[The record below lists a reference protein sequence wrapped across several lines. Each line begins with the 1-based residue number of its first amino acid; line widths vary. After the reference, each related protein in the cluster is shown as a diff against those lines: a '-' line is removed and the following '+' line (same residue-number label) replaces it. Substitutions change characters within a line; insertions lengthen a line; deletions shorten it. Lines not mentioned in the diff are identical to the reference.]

1 MTDRTIFSI
10 AASAGAEG
18 ARTGFSSDSSG
29 DAQCVAVRAKVER
42 GSAFTLDVDLQLPG
56 RGITALFGPS
66 GCGKTTLLRAV
77 AGLVRPAP
85 GRVVAN
91 GDVWQ
96 DDAAG
101 VWRPTHRR
109 PLGVVFQE
117 ASLFDH
123 LNVQRNLDFGRRRVP
138 ASERRVSL
146 EQAIDL
152 LGIAPL
158 LQRNPASL
166 SGGERQR
173 VAIAR
178 ALATSPRLLLMD
190 EPLAALDAARKAE
203 LLPYFERLQRELD
216 MPVLYVTH
224 SLDEVARLASEV
236 VLMQAGRTVAQ
247 GPTAQL
253 MTRMDL
259 SLSQRDSASA
269 LIEGTLESVDAAYGL
284 LQVRFAGGV
293 LQCVQAAGAP
303 PRTPGQR
310 LRLRVQARDVSVA
323 LKAAT
328 DTSILNVLP
337 ATVNAIAQDGPAQ
350 SLLSLDVGGCT
361 LLARIT
367 RKSADALQLAAGQAV
382 FAQIKGV
389 AVLD

>member
-1 MTDRTIFSI
+1 M
-10 AASAGAEG
+10 
-18 ARTGFSSDSSG
+18 
-29 DAQCVAVRAKVER
+29 RAKVER

-146 EQAIDL
+146 EHAIDL

-178 ALATSPRLLLMD
+178 ALATSPHLLLMD

-259 SLSQRDSASA
+259 SLSQGDTASA
-269 LIEGTLESVDAAYGL
+269 LVEGTLESVDAAYGL

-337 ATVNAIAQDGPAQ
+337 ATVLAIAQDGPAQ
-350 SLLSLDVGGCT
+350 SLLSLYVGGCT

>member
-1 MTDRTIFSI
+1 MPERT
-10 AASAGAEG
+10 
-18 ARTGFSSDSSG
+18 
-29 DAQCVAVRAKVER
+29 VAVCVRVER
-42 GSAFTLDVDLQLPG
+42 GSGFALDVDLALAG
-56 RGITALFGPS
+56 HGITAIFGAS

-77 AGLVRPAP
+77 AGLVRPQP
-85 GRVVAN
+85 GRVVVN

-96 DDAAG
+96 DDAHRM
-101 VWRPTHRR
+101 WRPTHRR

-117 ASLFDH
+117 ASLFEH
-123 LNVQRNLDFGRRRVP
+123 LSVQRNLDFGRRRVP
-138 ASERRVSL
+138 EAERRVSL

-158 LQRNPASL
+158 LARSPAGL

-190 EPLAALDAARKAE
+190 EPLAALDAPRKAE
-203 LLPYFERLQRELD
+203 LLPYFERLQRELAI
-216 MPVLYVTH
+216 PVFYVTH
-224 SLDEVARLASEV
+224 SLDEVARLADEV
-236 VLMQAGRTVAQ
+236 LLLDAGRAVAL
-247 GPTAQL
+247 GPTAEL

-259 SLSQRDSASA
+259 SLTRGDAASA
-269 LIEGTLESVDAAYGL
+269 LVDGTLEAFDARYRL
-284 LQVRFAGGV
+284 MHVRFAGGV
-293 LQCVQAAGAP
+293 LQCLQAPG
-303 PRTPGQR
+303 TPVRALGER
-310 LRLRVQARDVSVA
+310 VRLRVQARDVS
-323 LKAAT
+323 LTLAAAD

-337 ATVNAIAQDGPAQ
+337 ARVRSVSEDGPAQ
-350 SLLSLDVGGCT
+350 SLVVLDAGGST

-367 RKSADALQLAAGQAV
+367 RKSADGLGLKPGQAL